1 MVKYPR
7 KAESKSKQL
16 FRATIKE
23 RNRNMKK
30 SVKATTAA
38 LCAIIL
44 ATPFSMAAKANEP
57 WEYSESGE
65 YISENTRSFSLSGDS
80 YYDLSRSNY
89 ASVRVMLDGTDII
102 SGLGR
107 IINSVTYVPLRAFC
121 DALGGATVTWEAS
134 TRTAKAKTDK
144 VTVYAKQGALYLRAN
159 DRYFYTVEP
168 IANIDGTL
176 FVPIRPLAKAFG
188 LELEWDNSLRAVL
201 LSSGGK
207 IPVSGASFY
216 KSDEVLWL
224 ARIIHAEAAGEPF
237 DGKIAVGNVV
247 LNRVRSP
254 QYPNTIYGV
263 IFDKKHGTQFSP
275 VSFGTIYNTPSA
287 ESEIAAKICLEGYT
301 LSEDALFFMNPKL
314 ATTSW
319 ISQNRPY
326 LFTIGNHLFYS

>member
-1 MVKYPR
+1 
-7 KAESKSKQL
+7 
-16 FRATIKE
+16 
-23 RNRNMKK
+23 MKK
-30 SVKATTAA
+30 SVKVTTAA
-38 LCAIIL
+38 LCAIML
-44 ATPFSMAAKANEP
+44 ATPLATVTNAEDYGIS
-57 WEYSESGE
+57 SQSGE
-65 YISENTRSFSLSGDS
+65 YISEYARNSDYGGHIYL
-80 YYDLSRSNY
+80 DLSEKAY
-89 ASVRVMLDGTDII
+89 AGVKVMLDGSDII
-102 SGLGR
+102 SGQGR

-121 DALGGATVTWEAS
+121 DALGGATVTWDHS
-134 TRTAKAKTDK
+134 TRTAKAATSK
-144 VTVYAKQGALYLRAN
+144 VTVYAKQGALYLQAN

-207 IPVSGASFY
+207 VPVSGSSFY
-216 KSDEVLWL
+216 KSDEVLWM
-224 ARIIHAEAAGEPF
+224 ARIIHAEASGEPF
-237 DGKIAVGNVV
+237 NGKIAVGNVV

-263 IFDKKHGTQFSP
+263 IFDRKHGTQFSP

-287 ESEIAAKICLEGYT
+287 ESVIAAKICLEGYS
-301 LSEDALFFMNPKL
+301 LSDDALFFMNPRL

-319 ISQNRPY
+319 IAQNRPY